1 MWIIF
6 PAHLI
11 TDGVCKENK
20 EETQMDQFGQK
31 EVTLVTNLDIGVHY
45 LPITHQMGV
54 CQAGKVELDPEVES

>member
-1 MWIIF
+1 M
-6 PAHLI
+6 A
-11 TDGVCKENK
+11 VCKENK

-45 LPITHQMGV
+45 LPMTHQMGV